1 MIILATHSLT
11 LFSFGIFLTPVTS
24 EFGWERGAFS
34 LAISIALLGSGL
46 LSILTGRLSDKYGP
60 RFLVTAG
67 GLLVGA
73 GFLLMS
79 RVTALWQVYLI
90 FGFLIAV
97 GTSALVVPIV
107 STVPRWFA
115 AKRGVAMG
123 LTFSGMAIGAMIGP
137 VLTQSLISGQGW
149 RGGYVALG
157 LVSLV
162 LTPLVAQVLRR
173 NPERIGVRP
182 YGEHHSPPD
191 ELAVETAKPNL
202 SLGQAMRTSR
212 FWLLGSMLFCI
223 FFVHQ
228 MMMAHLAPHA
238 IDIGIAPAAA
248 ATVVSAVGAAN
259 LVGRN
264 LAGFLSDRAGAR
276 RYLTVSL
283 LVMTLA
289 LVWLLLT
296 KDLWMLFLFAVIYG
310 VAQGGFPISHT
321 LALGN
326 VFGLRYLGAI
336 MAGMMVMG
344 SLGGSLGAPL
354 AGSIFDSRGSYNT
367 AFVIA
372 LVLGTVALILSFLLL
387 RTRKKEGHS

>member
-34 LAISIALLGSGL
+34 LAVSIALLGSGL
-46 LSILTGRLSDKYGP
+46 LGIITGRLSDKYGP

-67 GLLVGA
+67 GLLVGT

-97 GTSALVVPIV
+97 GSSALVVPIV
-107 STVPRWFA
+107 STIPRWFA

-149 RGGYVALG
+149 RGGYLALG

-182 YGEHHSPPD
+182 YGEDHSPPG
-191 ELAVETAKPNL
+191 ELAVETAKADL

-228 MMMAHLAPHA
+228 MMMTHLAPYA

-283 LVMTLA
+283 LVLTLA

-296 KDLWMLFLFAVIYG
+296 KDLWMLFLFAAIYG

-326 VFGLRYLGAI
+326 LFGLRYLGAI
-336 MAGMMVMG
+336 MAGMLVMG

-367 AFVIA
+367 AFAIA

-387 RTRKKEGHS
+387 RTRQNN